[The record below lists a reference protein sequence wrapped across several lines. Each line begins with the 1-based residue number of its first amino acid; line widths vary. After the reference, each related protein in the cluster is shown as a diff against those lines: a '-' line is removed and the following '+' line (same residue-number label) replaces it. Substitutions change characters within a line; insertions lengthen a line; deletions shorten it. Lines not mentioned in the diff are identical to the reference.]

1 MIRVD
6 KLCQF
11 YIILGNKNFTGKN
24 DGNVYINATGAQDVK
39 LINKAIF
46 NAFHKKRDEGILV
59 ANHIIFLIPNDEYKE
74 QSLKIM
80 DELNLDG
87 KIEYLEEKKE
97 TLIPKIKEIPPQEV
111 REEEKKEENIGREN
125 TSLDLDFN
133 KETIQKELSLST
145 EDTLSKSKTIEEE
158 VPLKYSPP
166 KQDNIYRGEIDNS
179 LIRKESKKE
188 VMSDRDSAT
197 YMGYNPTL
205 INNNVKTLV
214 RTPNQG
220 RRAFIT
226 LPVII
231 FILSAL
237 LLVASIVILFV
248 LD

>member
-46 NAFHKKRDEGILV
+46 NAFHKKRDEGVLV

-145 EDTLSKSKTIEEE
+145 EDTFSKSKTIEEE

>member
-1 MIRVD
+1 MD
-6 KLCQF
+6 KVCQF

-46 NAFHKKRDEGILV
+46 NAFHKKRDEGVLV
-59 ANHIIFLIPNDEYKE
+59 ASHIIFLIPNDEYKE

-97 TLIPKIKEIPPQEV
+97 TIIPKIKEIPPQEV

-133 KETIQKELSLST
+133 KETIQKEVSLST
-145 EDTLSKSKTIEEE
+145 EDTLSKRKTTEEE
-158 VPLKYSPP
+158 IPLKYSPP
-166 KQDNIYRGEIDNS
+166 KQDNIYHGEIDNS
-179 LIRKESKKE
+179 LMKKDNRRE
-188 VMSDRDSAT
+188 EMTDKDSAT

-205 INNNVKTLV
+205 INNNVKNIV
-214 RTPNQG
+214 GMPRQD
-220 RRAFIT
+220 RKAAFIT

-231 FILSAL
+231 FIISAL